1 VPKVVD
7 HEARRQELA
16 TAVWRV
22 IGARGPGSVTIRDVA
37 AEAGWSSGALR
48 HYLPTR
54 EELLVF
60 AFRLAGERA
69 TERIRAAG
77 DAPLVEILEQALPLD
92 EERRQEALI
101 WFAFVG
107 LAPTHPTLAAEL
119 DRAYRDIVARLER
132 RAGDR
137 GPALFAAVD
146 GITVQAL
153 AMPALMT
160 AARQRAAL
168 RSHVAAILESGADGS
183 EVS

>member
-1 VPKVVD
+1 MPKVVD
-7 HEARRQELA
+7 HEARRRELA
-16 TAVWRV
+16 AAVWRV
-22 IGARGPGSVTIRDVA
+22 IAGRGPEAVTIRDVA

-54 EELLVF
+54 DDLLVF

-77 DAPLVEILEQALPLD
+77 DVRVERILEHAMPLD

-119 DRAYRDIVARLER
+119 DRAYRDVIDRLAARV
-132 RAGDR
+132 GDR
-137 GPALFAAVD
+137 ERAAALFAAVD
-146 GITVQAL
+146 GIAVQAL
-153 AMPALMT
+153 AMPARMT
-160 AARQRAAL
+160 PARQRAAL
-168 RSHVAAILESGADGS
+168 RLHVAAILGAS
-183 EVS
+183 

>member
-1 VPKVVD
+1 MPKLVD
-7 HEARRQELA
+7 HDQRRRELGA
-16 TAVWRV
+16 AVWRV
-22 IGARGPGSVTIRDVA
+22 ICARGPEAVTIRDVA

-77 DAPLVEILEQALPLD
+77 DAPVERILEEAMPLD
-92 EERRQEALI
+92 EPRRQEALI

-107 LAPTHPTLAAEL
+107 LAPSQPTLAAEL
-119 DRAYRDIVARLER
+119 DRVYRDIVDRLAARI
-132 RAGDR
+132 GDR
-137 GPALFAAVD
+137 ERASVLFAVVD

-153 AMPALMT
+153 AMPSLMT
-160 AARQRAAL
+160 PERQRAAL
-168 RSHVAAILESGADGS
+168 RSAL
-183 EVS
+183 

>member
-1 VPKVVD
+1 MPKVVD
-7 HEARRQELA
+7 HEARRRELA
-16 TAVWRV
+16 EAVWRV
-22 IGARGPGSVTIRDVA
+22 ICKRGPDAVTIRDVA

-69 TERIRAAG
+69 GERIRAAG
-77 DAPLVEILEQALPLD
+77 DAPVERILEEAMPLD
-92 EERRQEALI
+92 DERRQEALI

-119 DRAYRDIVARLER
+119 DRTYRDIVDRLEAR
-132 RAGDR
+132 VGDR
-137 GPALFAAVD
+137 ERAAALFAAVD

-153 AMPALMT
+153 AMPAVMT

-168 RSHVAAILESGADGS
+168 RLQVAAILGS
-183 EVS
+183 

>member
-1 VPKVVD
+1 MPKVVD
-7 HEARRQELA
+7 HEERRRELA
-16 TAVWRV
+16 AAVWRV
-22 IGARGPGSVTIRDVA
+22 IAARGPEAVTIRDVA

-54 EELLVF
+54 EDLLVF

-77 DAPLVEILEQALPLD
+77 DVPVGELLEHALPLD
-92 EERRQEALI
+92 DERRQEALI

-119 DRAYRDIVARLER
+119 ERAYTDVLAWLAP

-137 GPALFAAVD
+137 ERASLLFAAVD

-153 AMPALMT
+153 AMPSVMT
-160 AARQRAAL
+160 PRRQRAAL
-168 RSHVAAILESGADGS
+168 RRQVAAVLDS
-183 EVS
+183 